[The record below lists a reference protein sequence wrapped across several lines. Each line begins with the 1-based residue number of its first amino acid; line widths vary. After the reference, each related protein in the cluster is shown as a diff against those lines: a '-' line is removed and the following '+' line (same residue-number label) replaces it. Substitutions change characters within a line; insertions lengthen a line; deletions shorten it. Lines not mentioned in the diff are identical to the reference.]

1 MNAFRQPSPPR
12 AQAYGP
18 RGFCR
23 FFLLRALLPGLVLLL
38 ASTLGLAE
46 PTPEGLW
53 QTVAPKT
60 HLAKA
65 LVRLTTT
72 DDGLVGVIA
81 KITDPSAP
89 PNPRCTKCPGA
100 RNNQPLVGMQIIR
113 GASRSARNPLV
124 WSGGTIFDPE
134 RGREFKVKLTL
145 DPDGNT
151 LFVRGYVG
159 LELLGETQVWVR
171 QGP

>member
-1 MNAFRQPSPPR
+1 MR
-12 AQAYGP
+12 
-18 RGFCR
+18 FCR
-23 FFLLRALLPGLVLLL
+23 FFVLHALLPGLMFFL
-38 ASTLGLAE
+38 ASSLGLAE

-53 QTVAPKT
+53 QTIDPKT

-72 DDGLVGVIA
+72 NDGLVGVIA

-89 PNPRCTKCPGA
+89 PNPLCAKCPGERA
-100 RNNQPLVGMQIIR
+100 NQPLLGMQIIQ
-113 GASRSARNPLV
+113 GASRSARNALV

-145 DPDGNT
+145 DPNGNT
-151 LFVRGYVG
+151 LFVRGYAG
-159 LELLGETQVWVR
+159 IELLGETQVWIR